1 MWTTK
6 TTPGVYGDKT
16 RREVKGKGKPDKIST
31 GMTDLIV
38 GTNAGKGI
46 PQTRSTVDSARQAY
60 LKLKWLLAARLYVK
74 NPEIKAIF
82 KKQKERIGDVLDLLD
97 TEMEKQPKTKNGNKL
112 GAWKKQGLK
121 ALWDQYMEEKFTTAK
136 SRSKHDMD
144 KYLRLLEGKW
154 SRTVTGTSEND
165 RLVFALQVKKLK
177 AAWAAEENSWTAPW
191 S

>member
-1 MWTTK
+1 MK
-6 TTPGVYGDKT
+6 KDTPGVYGDKT
-16 RREVKGKGKPDKIST
+16 KRKVKGKTTKIST

-46 PQTRSTVDSARQAY
+46 PQARPTIDSARQAY

-97 TEMEKQPKTKNGNKL
+97 TEMQNRPKTNNKGEVM
-112 GAWKKQGLK
+112 GAWEKQGLK
-121 ALWDQYMEEKFTTAK
+121 ALWDEYMEEKFATAK
-136 SRSKHDMD
+136 SRSEYDMD
-144 KYLRLLEGKW
+144 KYLRLIEGKW
-154 SRTVTGTSEND
+154 SRSVTGTQEND

-177 AAWAAEENSWTAPW
+177 AAWAAEKNSWTAPW